1 MNFKIAEILLNR
13 NIWWILLLTSRYSS
27 RYILATVYLL
37 VYESVFV
44 CGITINGRWTIRNTT
59 VFES

>member
-13 NIWWILLLTSRYSS
+13 NVWWTLLLTLRYSS

-44 CGITINGRWTIRNTT
+44 CGITINGRRTIWNTV